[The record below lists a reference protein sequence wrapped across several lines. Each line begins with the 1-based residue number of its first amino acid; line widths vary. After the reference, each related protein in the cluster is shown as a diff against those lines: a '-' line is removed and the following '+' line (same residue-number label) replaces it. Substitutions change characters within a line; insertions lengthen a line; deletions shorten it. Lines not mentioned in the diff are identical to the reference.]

1 MLLNIDVCLFDQEI
15 LYWQHLTM
23 EGMYTRI
30 GNALKVE
37 KIEMREAST
46 FLQNKRLNTSTEN
59 METFLIL
66 YLPNLLNLSL
76 NLSISKYPSTYLSR
90 KWSLRLIPWT
100 TSCSSRLASL
110 RVRIRYKQCSLPGDV
125 VRFGVFSS
133 LRIAVLYIIR
143 QYFLNRIMD

>member
-90 KWSLRLIPWT
+90 K
-100 TSCSSRLASL
+100 
-110 RVRIRYKQCSLPGDV
+110 
-125 VRFGVFSS
+125 
-133 LRIAVLYIIR
+133 
-143 QYFLNRIMD
+143 